1 MHFFVKVGFFVI
13 SFIYFTVPNL
23 CFASGVGLSIS
34 EKLVLADKSRSSNP
48 EDFTL
53 LVDELKERKLDMS
66 LDEKDYLKYLIAYQL
81 SFSGEFSK
89 AVLIYKDLTLN
100 SKNEILKFRAN
111 LSLVNTYAI
120 SKDWATGLEHLST
133 NLDLLPNIK
142 EAEFKQLGIL
152 IAALFYNQLGQ
163 YELGLYYANQLDELV
178 HEGRNAC
185 LAKQL
190 AIEAKLKL
198 GKLNERSSEIESAT
212 KICQQ
217 SGEHL
222 IVAIIAGYTATNL
235 ISEEKVTQASNVL
248 HSHLDAV
255 NKINYPPVS
264 SRYYSLLSQAYYL
277 NDEIVKAES
286 FAARA
291 LEKSISL
298 GNNESTLEA
307 YYILFQIAESRGE
320 HQLAL
325 DYHKKYAAADKAYLD
340 DVKTKHLAFQLAQH
354 QATEQRNQIDLLD
367 KQNNL
372 LRVEQKLATTE
383 AENNRL
389 FISLLI
395 SIITLL
401 GFWAYKSWKTQQ
413 RLKQLAEY
421 DALTKVYN
429 RGHFT
434 HLAEDALKYC
444 GSANIQL
451 SCILFDLDK
460 FKQINDNYGHGC
472 GDWVLKQVAKVCQA
486 QGRKNDIF
494 ARLGGEE
501 FCMILP
507 SCDLHT
513 ALKLA
518 ESCRVAINQIDT
530 APSGHDFT
538 ISASLGVTD
547 TQLSGYSLE
556 QLTTDADSAMYQS
569 KDDGRNRISV
579 YSPKGEQL
587 SLDALSSARL

>member
-1 MHFFVKVGFFVI
+1 MSINIARLLLVANLLLIGFVAPERVYATETIDRILEQADQARSSDPVNFND
-13 SFIYFTVPNL
+13 SL
-23 CFASGVGLSIS
+23 
-34 EKLVLADKSRSSNP
+34 EKLSKHEHEMDNDQRAY
-48 EDFTL
+48 FQ
-53 LVDELKERKLDMS
+53 
-66 LDEKDYLKYLIAYQL
+66 YLQAYSL
-81 SFSGEFSK
+81 SFKGQFAR
-89 AVLIYKDLTLN
+89 AVEIYTSILN
-100 SKNEILKFRAN
+100 ADVNSDLKFRAN
-111 LSLVNTYAI
+111 LSIVNSHAI
-120 SKDWATGLEHLST
+120 SKNWSQGLSHLSYLVQHL
-133 NLDLLPNIK
+133 NSVKSRDVH
-142 EAEFKQLGIL
+142 ELGLVVASI
-152 IAALFYNQLGQ
+152 FYNQIGQ
-163 YELGLYYANQLDELV
+163 YELGFNYANRLADLV
-178 HEGRNAC
+178 SSGRNHCIAHN
-185 LAKQL
+185 LKLESQFELGQL
-190 AIEAKLKL
+190 AENDPRITAGLAACQDV
-198 GKLNERSSEIESAT
+198 NEVVMESA
-212 KICQQ
+212 IYSYLAELYLDNQQ
-217 SGEHL
+217 PQQALAVLEAQL
-222 IVAIIAGYTATNL
+222 PAI
-235 ISEEKVTQASNVL
+235 EQTQYAPAL
-248 HSHLDAV
+248 G
-255 NKINYPPVS
+255 
-264 SRYYSLLSQAYYL
+264 RYYSLLARAYLQSSQA
-277 NDEIVKAES
+277 ESAEQ
-286 FAARA
+286 FAFKT
-291 LEKSISL
+291 LEHSKNL
-298 GNNESTLEA
+298 GNSRPITFANH
-307 YYILFQIAESRGE
+307 ILFQIAESRGE

-325 DYHKKYAAADKAYLD
+325 DYHKKYAAADKAFLD

>member
-1 MHFFVKVGFFVI
+1 MNTFKSLITILI
-13 SFIYFTVPNL
+13 SMV
-23 CFASGVGLSIS
+23 FASSIAS
-34 EKLVLADKSRSSNP
+34 AASASDAIDQALINADKLRSSTPHIYREALANLRTQ
-48 EDFTL
+48 ESKMTKQQAL
-53 LVDELKERKLDMS
+53 YY
-66 LDEKDYLKYLIAYQL
+66 DYLSAYSL
-81 SFSGEFSK
+81 SFQGKFDE
-89 AVLIYKDLTLN
+89 AVIGYQKILDSDAGT
-100 SKNEILKFRAN
+100 ELKFRAN
-111 LSLVNTYAI
+111 MSIINSHAI
-120 SKDWATGLEHLST
+120 SKNWSQGLEHLEINNKIQPTLT
-133 NLDLLPNIK
+133 NT
-142 EAEFKQLGIL
+142 EFKQLGLL
-152 IAALFYNQLGQ
+152 IASMFYNQLGQ
-163 YELGLYYANQLDELV
+163 YKLGLQYANRLSAQLSK
-178 HEGRNAC
+178 GRNYC

-190 AIEAKLKL
+190 ALESQFEL
-198 GKLNERSSEIESAT
+198 GQLTENDPRIAAGLAACQDANEVVMESA
-212 KICQQ
+212 IYSYLAELYLDNQQ
-217 SGEHL
+217 SHQALAVLEAQL
-222 IVAIIAGYTATNL
+222 PAI
-235 ISEEKVTQASNVL
+235 EQTQYAPAL
-248 HSHLDAV
+248 G
-255 NKINYPPVS
+255 
-264 SRYYSLLSQAYYL
+264 RYYSLLARAYL
-277 NDEIVKAES
+277 QSNQAES
-286 FAARA
+286 AEQFAFKT
-291 LEKSISL
+291 LEHSKNL
-298 GNNESTLEA
+298 GNSRPITFANH
-307 YYILFQIAESRGE
+307 ILFQIAESRGE
-320 HQLAL
+320 HRLAL
-325 DYHKKYAAADKAYLD
+325 DYHKKYAAADKAFLD

-372 LRVEQKLATTE
+372 LRMEQKLATTE